1 VRNAFLL
8 ALTLV
13 ASTAFAQTPATA
25 PALPEPTPVLP
36 EPAAAP
42 TPGAPSVSL
51 TPPEVPGAAW
61 VLMDFESGQV
71 LAERNSRTPLDPA
84 SITKV
89 MTSYVVADALSKGDI
104 TLDDEVFISE
114 RAWRQGGAGT
124 DGSFSGL
131 KVNAKA
137 KLDDIIHGLVIQS
150 GNDASIALA
159 EHIAGTEEAFA
170 DLMNQ
175 YAKRLGMNDSHF
187 VNSHG
192 LTAEGHKMSAY
203 DVALLSRALIR
214 DHPEHYALYSIEEYT
229 YGGIKQYNRNGLL
242 FRDSSV
248 DGIKTGHTEAA
259 GYCLAASAKR
269 GDQRLISVVMGI
281 NGSRNEGFKQREDA
295 NQALLNWGFRAFET
309 HKLYTA
315 GQTIAEPEVWRGV
328 NDTAPLGVARDMFV
342 TIPRGRYSELKAEM
356 GVPPL
361 LIAPLTQGQEVGS
374 VKVNLG
380 EQVVAEMPMVS
391 LQAQD
396 EAGFFRRTWH
406 DALLLF
412 E

>member
-1 VRNAFLL
+1 VRNALLL
-8 ALTLV
+8 ALALT
-13 ASTAFAQTPATA
+13 ASATFAQTPEPA
-25 PALPEPTPVLP
+25 PALPEPSATPA
-36 EPAAAP
+36 PA
-42 TPGAPSVSL
+42 APSVAL
-51 TPPEVPGAAW
+51 TPPEVPGSAW

-71 LAERNSRTPLDPA
+71 LAENNSRAPLDPA

-104 TLDDEVFISE
+104 KLEDEVFISE

-131 KVNAKA
+131 QVNAKA

-203 DVALLSRALIR
+203 DIALLSRALIR

-281 NGSRNEGFKQREDA
+281 KGSRNEGFKQREDA

-309 HKLYTA
+309 HKLYSA
-315 GQTIAEPEVWRGV
+315 GQTVAEPEVWRGA
-328 NDTAPLGVARDMFV
+328 NDTAPLGVARDLYV
-342 TIPRGRYSELKAEM
+342 TIPRGRYAELKAEM

-361 LIAPLTQGQEVGS
+361 LIAPLAEGQEVGS

-380 EQVVAEMPMVS
+380 AQVVADMPLVS
-391 LQAQD
+391 LQAQE

-406 DALLLF
+406 DVLLLF

>member
-1 VRNAFLL
+1 MTLRKTLL
-8 ALTLV
+8 IALTLAAATV
-13 ASTAFAQTPATA
+13 FAQTPENATPTLPQPAEAEAA
-25 PALPEPTPVLP
+25 PAI
-36 EPAAAP
+36 
-42 TPGAPSVSL
+42 SL
-51 TPPEVPGAAW
+51 SPPQVPGESW
-61 VLMDFESGQV
+61 VLMDHESGQV
-71 LAERNSRTPLDPA
+71 LAEHNSQAPLDPA

-89 MTSYVVADALSKGDI
+89 MTSYVVADAISRGDI
-104 TLDDEVFISE
+104 KMDDEVFISE

-131 KVNAKA
+131 PVNSKV
-137 KLDDIIHGLVIQS
+137 KLDDILHGLVIQS

-159 EHIAGTEEAFA
+159 EHVAGTEEAFV

-175 YAKRLGMNDSHF
+175 YARRLGLRHSHF

-203 DVALLSRALIR
+203 DIALLSRALIR

-242 FRDSSV
+242 FRDASV

-259 GYCLAASAKR
+259 GYCLASSAKR
-269 GDQRLISVVMGI
+269 GDQRLIAVVMGI
-281 NGSRNEGFKQREDA
+281 RGGRSEGFKQREDA

-309 HKLYTA
+309 HKLYGA
-315 GQTIAEPEVWRGV
+315 GQAVAEPEIWRSA
-328 NDTAPLGVARDMFV
+328 NDTAPLGVARDFYV
-342 TIPRGRYSELKAEM
+342 TIPRGRYDALKAEM
-356 GVPPL
+356 SVPPL
-361 LIAPLTQGQEVGS
+361 LIAPLTQGQDVGT
-374 VKVNLG
+374 VKVTLDG
-380 EQVVAEMPMVS
+380 QVVAETALVS

-406 DALLLF
+406 NMLLLF